1 MDCEVPLGFAPL
13 AILIPL
19 AILVPLAMLG
29 VQRLLAPRRPD
40 AVKNAPY
47 ECGAPLLGTAHPRMP
62 IKFYVV
68 AVLFLLFDVEVVFLF
83 PWSVLARDLGWMG
96 LAQMLL
102 FLGVLEVGLL
112 YVWRKRALEWE

>member
-1 MDCEVPLGFAPL
+1 MDCEVFLGFAPL

-40 AVKNAPY
+40 AAKTAPY
-47 ECGAPLLGTAHPRMP
+47 ECGAPLLGTAHPRLP

>member
-1 MDCEVPLGFAPL
+1 MDCEVRLGFAPL
-13 AILIPL
+13 AILIPV
-19 AILVPLAMLG
+19 AILLPLAMLG
-29 VQRLLAPRRPD
+29 VQRLLAPHRPD
-40 AVKNAPY
+40 AAKAAPY
-47 ECGAPLLGTAHPRMP
+47 ECGAPPLGTAHPRMP